1 LLHRQGDNA
10 AAAEHFA
17 VVHQATNDPACGNN
31 LASVLERHDQV
42 PEAIDLLQDLV
53 QVRPDCKLAWNTLG
67 GMLVRCKRYMKARD
81 TLVQALISTMN

>member
-1 LLHRQGDNA
+1 MAGSAHGLAQSWHRAGWI
-10 AAAEHFA
+10 
-17 VVHQATNDPACGNN
+17 TLRSRG
-31 LASVLERHDQV
+31 QV

-81 TLVQALISTMN
+81 TLVQALVSTMN